1 MYPKTF
7 KKTCQKG
14 MPRSQSGKICQEG
27 IPKKKKKHVLKAWQG
42 VRLARQV
49 KSRSQNQSV
58 KLLLPNTIVKKS
70 RCWPT
75 YFIVC
80 CCFVSFFDWNASW
93 SYSGKAYHSSGSKE
107 SSHTTRLT
115 RFRVSKNNHHPNF
128 SIPTAGPNSYTWLLT
143 GCSKR
148 PDALFWDYEITG
160 WSTRAASSWF
170 HHTHVSI
177 RIKQWHVTIDWIP
190 LGRIHWT

>member
-1 MYPKTF
+1 MSWRHGKE
-7 KKTCQKG
+7 
-14 MPRSQSGKICQEG
+14 SG
-27 IPKKKKKHVLKAWQG
+27 WQG
-42 VRLARQV
+42 RSSQEDKTRASNYYYQTQS
-49 KSRSQNQSV
+49 SRNHAVDQH
-58 KLLLPNTIVKKS
+58 I
-70 RCWPT
+70 
-75 YFIVC
+75 FIVF
-80 CCFVSFFDWNASW
+80 CCFVFFFDWNASW

-107 SSHTTRLT
+107 SFHTTRLT